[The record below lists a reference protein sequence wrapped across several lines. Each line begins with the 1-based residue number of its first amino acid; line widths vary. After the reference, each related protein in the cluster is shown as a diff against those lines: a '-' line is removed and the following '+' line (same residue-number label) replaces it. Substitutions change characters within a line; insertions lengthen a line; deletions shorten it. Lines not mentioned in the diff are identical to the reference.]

1 VDRISI
7 ARLARR
13 SPGTV
18 EQINVLLPQ
27 LKPAWPPITDD
38 SLDLLLASPTR
49 VYVAN
54 DDDRSGVIVGL
65 ALLVPH
71 HHLPGLRFHV
81 EDVVVDV
88 AHRGA
93 GIGRA
98 LLTAAM
104 ADVPDDVL
112 SFDLRSHRSRT
123 AAHRLYGSLGFEPSE
138 TTVFRRP
145 AGPICQDPG
154 RG

>member
-1 VDRISI
+1 VDRIAI
-7 ARLARR
+7 ARLVERTPR
-13 SPGTV
+13 TV
-18 EQINVLLPQ
+18 EQINRLVPQ

-38 SLDLLLASPTR
+38 RLDVLLASPTR
-49 VYVAN
+49 VYVAT
-54 DDDRSGVIVGL
+54 DDDDEDGIVGL

-71 HHLPGLRFHV
+71 HHVPGLRFHV

-98 LLTAAM
+98 LLTTAM
-104 ADVPDDVL
+104 ADAPDEVL

-123 AAHRLYGSLGFEPSE
+123 AAHRLYRSLGFEPSE

-145 AGPICQDPG
+145 ADPIREDP
-154 RG
+154 RGG